1 MSKKDTGMFYMGNDN
16 LPNRNWQGEYTPD
29 KIKSLKKAQKNILYF
44 AENFFYI
51 VNLDAG
57 REKIK
62 LYPAQKKALRCMR
75 DNRFYIL
82 LASRQ
87 IGKSTLKTIYL
98 LWQACFQKDQR
109 ILLVANKEATV
120 VTIL

>member
-44 AENFFYI
+44 AETFFYI

-62 LYPAQKKALRCMR
+62 LYPAQKKALRAMR

-87 IGKSTLKTIYL
+87 IGKSTLMTIYL
-98 LWQACFQKDQR
+98 YGKHAFKKISAYFSSRTKKQ
-109 ILLVANKEATV
+109 LL
-120 VTIL
+120 

>member
-1 MSKKDTGMFYMGNDN
+1 MAKKDTGMFYMGNDN
-16 LPNRNWQGEYTPD
+16 LPNRNWQGEYTSE
-29 KIKSLKKAQKNILYF
+29 KVKALKKAQRNILYF

-57 REKIK
+57 REKIS
-62 LYPAQKKALRCMR
+62 LYPAQKKALRAMR

-87 IGKSTLKTIYL
+87 IGKSTLMTIYL
-98 LWQACFQKDQR
+98 LWQACFKR
-109 ILLVANKEATV
+109 SAHSSRC
-120 VTIL
+120 